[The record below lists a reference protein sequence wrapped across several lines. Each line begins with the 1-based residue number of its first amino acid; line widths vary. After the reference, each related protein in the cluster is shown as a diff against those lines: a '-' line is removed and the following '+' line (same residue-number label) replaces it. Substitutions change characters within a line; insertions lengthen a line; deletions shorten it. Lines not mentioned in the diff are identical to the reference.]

1 MGSYYTLHHHP
12 TRVEPLRA
20 KKVFSVRENVYIFMK
35 EQVYSARAQDGPRD
49 IERNEAAPRHSW
61 ARQYAWQLLRFFP
74 FPVGHPE
81 HKHCTFTFFGR

>member
-1 MGSYYTLHHHP
+1 MYLRRSRAVFAPLKEVRSRRREGREEMGSYYTLHHHP

-49 IERNEAAPRHSW
+49 MERN
-61 ARQYAWQLLRFFP
+61 
-74 FPVGHPE
+74 
-81 HKHCTFTFFGR
+81 

>member
-35 EQVYSARAQDGPRD
+35 EQVYSARAQDGPRILKETKQHPGTD
-49 IERNEAAPRHSW
+49 GPDNMLGCCLVYFHFLW
-61 ARQYAWQLLRFFP
+61 AILSMST
-74 FPVGHPE
+74 VHG
-81 HKHCTFTFFGR
+81 G